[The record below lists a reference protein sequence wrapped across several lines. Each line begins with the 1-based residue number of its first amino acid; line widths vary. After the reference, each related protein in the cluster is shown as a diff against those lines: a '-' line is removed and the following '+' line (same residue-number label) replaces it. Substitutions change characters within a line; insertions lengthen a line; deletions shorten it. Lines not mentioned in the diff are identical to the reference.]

1 MSTIE
6 PRMVSIFKHVLQS
19 HLHTSFWCSSLD
31 SHLTTYYSNMCV
43 QIIAM
48 FELGTSTLVST
59 FEHTW
64 KITHS
69 STLENISYVELNDVP
84 R

>member
-1 MSTIE
+1 
-6 PRMVSIFKHVLQS
+6 
-19 HLHTSFWCSSLD
+19 
-31 SHLTTYYSNMCV
+31 MCV
-43 QIIAM
+43 QIITM

-64 KITHS
+64 KITHT
-69 STLENISYVELNDVP
+69 STLENISHGELNDVP